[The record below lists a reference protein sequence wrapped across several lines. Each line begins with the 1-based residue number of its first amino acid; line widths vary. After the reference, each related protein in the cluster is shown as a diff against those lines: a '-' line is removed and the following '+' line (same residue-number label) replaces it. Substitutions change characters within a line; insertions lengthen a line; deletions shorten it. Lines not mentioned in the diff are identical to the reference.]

1 MFENVYNKDYVDQG
15 LAGEYTEMVY
25 IRGLS

>member
-1 MFENVYNKDYVDQG
+1 MFEDVHNKDCVDYD
-15 LAGEYTEMVY
+15 LDGEYTEMVY